1 MSKINNQTTYS
12 SVTPQGV
19 DYVIGTDVSDLDSTK
34 TFEFSN
40 IASYVKTTFDLA
52 VTNVLSGFSTSNQE
66 PSGLDIALQVE
77 FGAAQNTGRDPVML
91 AADGTITFNQT
102 GLYLINVFAN
112 FERQH
117 IFSVSPSITAWRAL
131 LDGSQI
137 GATKAVL
144 QFAKYPQ
151 GQGIMF
157 PYELTVPI
165 TIETAG
171 TVLTY
176 EIMRDSSGTDAG
188 GLYIHTILGGW
199 SNVPSAS
206 IDIFKVGI

>member
-1 MSKINNQTTYS
+1 MSKISNQTTYP

-40 IASYVKTTFDLA
+40 IASYIKTTLDLG

-66 PSGLDIALQVE
+66 PSGLDSALQIE
-77 FGAAQNTGRDPVML
+77 FGAAQNTGSDPVML

-102 GLYLINVFAN
+102 GLYLINGFAN
-112 FERQH
+112 FERQGSSGGV
-117 IFSVSPSITAWRAL
+117 SVTAWRAL

-137 GATKAVL
+137 GVTKAVDL
-144 QFAKYPQ
+144 S
-151 GQGIMF
+151 GTGIMV
-157 PYELTVPI
+157 PYEVTVPL

-176 EIMRDSSGTDAG
+176 EIMRDSSGVDQG
-188 GLYIHTILGGW
+188 GLYTHTLLGGW

-206 IDIFKVGI
+206 IDIYKVGI

>member
-1 MSKINNQTTYS
+1 MSKISNQTTYP

-52 VTNVLSGFSTSNQE
+52 VTNVLSGFSTSNQL
-66 PSGLDIALQVE
+66 PSGLDSALQVE
-77 FGAAQNTGRDPVML
+77 FGAAQKTASDPVMI

-102 GLYLINVFAN
+102 GLYLINGFGN
-112 FERQH
+112 FERQG
-117 IFSVSPSITAWRAL
+117 SSGGNTVTLWRAL
-131 LDGSQI
+131 IDGTQVGVTKSVELDKVNVMI
-137 GATKAVL
+137 
-144 QFAKYPQ
+144 
-151 GQGIMF
+151 
-157 PYELTVPI
+157 PYEVTVPL

-176 EIMRDSSGTDAG
+176 EIMRDSSGVDAG
-188 GLYIHTILGGW
+188 GLYTHTNLGGW

>member
-1 MSKINNQTTYS
+1 MSKISNQTTYS

-77 FGAAQNTGRDPVML
+77 FGAAQNTGSDPVML

-102 GLYLINVFAN
+102 GLYLINGFAN
-112 FERQH
+112 FERQGSSGGV
-117 IFSVSPSITAWRAL
+117 SVTAWRAL

-137 GATKAVL
+137 GVTKAVDL
-144 QFAKYPQ
+144 S
-151 GQGIMF
+151 GTGIMF

-176 EIMRDSSGTDAG
+176 EVMRDSSGVDAG

>member
-1 MSKINNQTTYS
+1 MSKISNQITYP

-40 IASYVKTTFDLA
+40 ISSYIKTTLDLG

-66 PSGLDIALQVE
+66 PSGLDSAIQIE
-77 FGAAQNTGRDPVML
+77 FGAAQKTASDPVML
-91 AADGTITFNQT
+91 AVDGTITFNQT
-102 GLYLINVFAN
+102 GLYLINGFGN
-112 FERQH
+112 FERQGSSGGV
-117 IFSVSPSITAWRAL
+117 SVTAWRAL

-137 GATKAVL
+137 GVTKAVDL
-144 QFAKYPQ
+144 S
-151 GQGIMF
+151 GTGIMV
-157 PYELTVPI
+157 PYEITVPL
-165 TIETAG
+165 TIETAD

-176 EIMRDSSGTDAG
+176 EIMRDSSGVNQG
-188 GLYIHTILGGW
+188 GLYTHTLLGGW

-206 IDIFKVGI
+206 INIYKVGI